1 MEQQSVHMWK
11 IKEDCL
17 DALCERRQLQTAAA
31 TLCDV
36 ALKRELRYWSR
47 VY

>member
-17 DALCERRQLQTAAA
+17 DALCERRQQTAAA

-36 ALKRELRYWSR
+36 ALKCEPRYWSR